1 MNPNLLTFV
10 VLAGII
16 LSLFAGDLFEYV
28 LNKVISRIGPAK
40 CRGEQCGESGRT
52 VDSDAN
58 QVETARP

>member
-10 VLAGII
+10 VLAGI

-58 QVETARP
+58 RVETARP

>member
-10 VLAGII
+10 VLAGIR
-16 LSLFAGDLFEYV
+16 SLFAGDLFEYV

-58 QVETARP
+58 QVKTARP